1 MATIRLQK
9 IPQQKG
15 RGVLEIEFTGQFEN
29 VNI

>member
-9 IPQQKG
+9 IPQQKK

-29 VNI
+29 VKK